1 MPHSLWKG
9 SINFGLVH
17 IPVSVH
23 SAEVSKELSF
33 RLLDSRD
40 HSPIRYLRV
49 NEKTGKEVDW
59 DDIVK
64 GYEHEAGS
72 FVIMTEDDFKQAAV
86 EANQSIE
93 IDDFVDKGAV
103 PLTYFEKPYF
113 LLPDKGGQKGYVL
126 LRETL
131 RKLDKLAV
139 ARVVLRNKEH
149 LAVLYPHE
157 HALVLNALRYEH
169 EVKPLS
175 EFNFPPLAVSESGVT
190 AKELQMAERLVKE
203 MMQKWDPSKY
213 QDRYVEKLTQIIEEK
228 ASGQPHKKAK
238 GKAAGGKEKVIDMAE
253 LLRMSLEEREKGAS
267 KKKRKTA

>member
-33 RLLDSRD
+33 RLLDARD
-40 HSPIRYLRV
+40 HAPIRYHRV

-64 GYEHEAGS
+64 GYEYESGS
-72 FVIMTEDDFKQAAV
+72 FVIMTEEDFKQAAI

-93 IDDFVDKGAV
+93 IDDFVDRSSV
-103 PLTYFEKPYF
+103 PLMYFEKPYY
-113 LLPDKGGQKGYVL
+113 LLPEKGGQKGYVL

-139 ARVVLRNKEH
+139 ARVVLRSKEH
-149 LAVLYPHE
+149 LTVLYPHE
-157 HALVLNALRYEH
+157 HALVLNGVRYEH
-169 EVKPLS
+169 EVKSLS
-175 EFNFPPLAVSESGVT
+175 EFNFPAMAVGESGVT
-190 AKELQMAERLVKE
+190 PKELQMAERLVKE
-203 MMQKWDPSKY
+203 MMQKWEPSKY
-213 QDRYVEKLTQIIEEK
+213 HDRYVEKLTQIIEEK

-238 GKAAGGKEKVIDMAE
+238 GKAAPSKGKVIDMAE
-253 LLRMSLEEREKGAS
+253 LLRLSLEEREKGGA